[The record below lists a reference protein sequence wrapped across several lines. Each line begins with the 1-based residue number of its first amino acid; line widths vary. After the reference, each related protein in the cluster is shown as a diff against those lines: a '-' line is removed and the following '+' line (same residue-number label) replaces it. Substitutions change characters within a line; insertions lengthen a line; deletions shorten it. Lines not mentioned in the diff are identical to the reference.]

1 MITLSEIAEKIESGL
16 NAIIEDENLQFHIW
30 ASAGELEKYLVRTG
44 NTVKGIIPANL
55 RSVSSAND
63 SNIIVMGSNG
73 LMLDIAIPIKS
84 IKTKADQTAE
94 DLDKIKNGQYVFLD
108 EIKEVIDSY
117 FQLYKVFEYEE
128 NGVSYTFSME
138 GGRLTDDTVD
148 IYPGLDEC
156 LFVSVYISL
165 IFLQG
170 GINARNVNIS
180 IDDEQVPFSNITI
193 GRSNRLSSDVYNTV
207 PVTKNI
213 ATSSALSIDFS
224 FPANADKSTQQAFL
238 SLLGGKPNIVHFIE
252 IDIGSVYDGKYL
264 MIFEN
269 LNMNAQGVL
278 FAGINGSLIEAA
290 DNLSV
295 IDTPD
300 YMQVGK
306 FTLSDSS
313 TEELTFSATGKA
325 YIAGKIRDLNGAAT
339 ITLSPSDF
347 AYSESDNVY
356 YVYMISLA
364 AMSVTKSSATF
375 TVVKEAE
382 PNG

>member
-16 NAIIEDENLQFHIW
+16 NAIIGNENLQFRIW
-30 ASAGELEKYLVRTG
+30 AGAGEMEKYFLRTG
-44 NTVKGIIPANL
+44 NTVKGLITANL

-73 LMLDIAIPIKS
+73 LVLDVAIPTKS
-84 IKTKADQTAE
+84 LKTRADQTAE
-94 DLDKIKNGQYVFLD
+94 DLEKIKNGQYVFLD

-148 IYPGLDEC
+148 VYPVLDEC
-156 LFVSVYISL
+156 MVVSVYISL

-180 IDDEQVPFSNITI
+180 IDGEQVPFSNITI
-193 GRSNRLSSDVYNTV
+193 GRSNCLSSDVYNTA

-224 FPANADKSTQQAFL
+224 FPANADKSTQQTFL
-238 SLLGGKPNIVHFIE
+238 SLLGGKPNIVHFVE
-252 IDIGSVYDGKYL
+252 VSIGSVYDGKYL

-278 FAGINGSLIEAA
+278 FAGINGSLIEAS
-290 DNLSV
+290 DNPYV

-300 YMQVGK
+300 YMQVGR
-306 FTLSDSS
+306 FTFSDSDVE
-313 TEELTFSATGKA
+313 TITFTATGTA
-325 YIAGKIRDLNGAAT
+325 YIAGEVRQLNGATT
-339 ITLSPSDF
+339 INLLSSDF
-347 AYSESDNVY
+347 AYSESDDVY
-356 YVYMISLA
+356 YVYMISLS
-364 AMSVTKSSATF
+364 AMQVSGSSITF
-375 TVVKEAE
+375 TVIKEAI
-382 PNG
+382 